1 MPKWS
6 NNKILD
12 AALDIISTSDELVVC
27 TTQPA
32 SYFETVNPG
41 AWVSGAVYTLD
52 DCVRPMVSRNGFT
65 YRCTQAGTSGE
76 NEPVWPVIS
85 GESVADGSAIWQA
98 VSCLAIANTSI
109 VSADFAKA
117 DAASGRKITVVQ
129 KTGFVAHS
137 SGTAAHVSLVNKI
150 DKMLMW
156 VDTCPE
162 QVITSG
168 NPVNTGQL
176 SINIRLA

>member
-27 TTQPA
+27 STQPA
-32 SYFETVNPG
+32 SFFEVVNPG
-41 AWVSGAVYTLD
+41 AWAASAVYALD
-52 DCVRPMVSRNGFT
+52 DCARPMVSRNGFT

-76 NEPVWPVIS
+76 NEPVWPIIS
-85 GESVADGSAIWQA
+85 GESVADGSVIWQA

-117 DAASGRKITVVQ
+117 DAASGRKITVAK

-137 SGTAAHVSLVNKI
+137 SGTAAHVALISKT
-150 DKMLMW
+150 DKVLIM
-156 VDTCPE
+156 VDTCPD

-168 NPVNTGQL
+168 NPVNTGL
-176 SINIRLA
+176 MPIIIRLA